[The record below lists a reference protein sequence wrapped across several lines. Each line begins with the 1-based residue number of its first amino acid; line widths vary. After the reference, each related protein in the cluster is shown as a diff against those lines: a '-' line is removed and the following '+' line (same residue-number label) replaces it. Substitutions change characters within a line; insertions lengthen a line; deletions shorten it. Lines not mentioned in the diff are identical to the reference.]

1 MNEECKNFKLK
12 KEQKLE
18 YIDQYFTPSDI
29 IDLVILENEF
39 QNEAPRKLLNKPKID
54 IDRYLDMLELTETS
68 SLQKAVRGVY
78 YFCVAGFS
86 ESIKF
91 DFSHI
96 EVVYWKDGLPLILNY
111 LPRLLAPLFDIVEN
125 PDIEPLYVEHE
136 LRVALNAIYLI
147 MIQNLESANICEEL
161 LSSPLESVLS
171 EIIRLSLEV
180 PSFIPM
186 KKLIM
191 LYDLYLN
198 ITLRESPLS
207 ENKHK
212 YLTKDL
218 VEKMCSGEPRINA
231 QDPNQIEIFYQRF
244 LLKSQEGAKPQIFIR
259 ALITALLALA
269 PQGKKSQI
277 ANDSFTEW
285 ESAYLL
291 LELLQAENKL
301 SASALAKTE
310 VLMNIHTENKIHYEN
325 RKEPSTPTN
334 AAGVKIVLEG
344 ERHRI
349 MLGNAILSLFEHLVQ
364 RLGAND
370 LFQYLYLTQLLADE
384 KGVLVYLKFLTDG
397 FSYLASERVP
407 CIDEFQ
413 GQERNYLNITEDSVF
428 KTVKLTYKICRGS
441 QEKIETNLIEKNAY
455 FLVKKMPT
463 FFKDSSRMASVCHK
477 LLRIQTKLFTKKQR
491 QLASNMRVVTE
502 IFCKETNLQN
512 LEKQRRK
519 EAFMAKMMENFK
531 QEDVKKILNDF
542 NNYNYLTLKTM
553 QNENLDINLDLD
565 RENNSVKSRF
575 SDIWTCTQIPQDF
588 AQNYERWLEDNVFHD
603 SEI

>member
-1 MNEECKNFKLK
+1 MKLK

-29 IDLVILENEF
+29 IDLVVLENEF
-39 QNEAPRKLLNKPKID
+39 QNEGPKKLLKRPKID

-78 YFCVAGFS
+78 YFCVEGFS
-86 ESIKF
+86 ETIKF
-91 DFSHI
+91 DFPHL

-111 LPRLLAPLFDIVEN
+111 LPRLLDPLYDIVEN
-125 PDIEPLYVEHE
+125 PDIEPLYIEYE
-136 LRVALNAIYLI
+136 LRIALNVIYLV
-147 MIQNLESANICEEL
+147 MIQNMESVNICEEL
-161 LSSPLESVLS
+161 SNSPLESVLS

-186 KKLIM
+186 KKLVM
-191 LYDLYLN
+191 LYGLYLN
-198 ITLRESPLS
+198 ITLRESPLNV
-207 ENKHK
+207 NKHK

-218 VEKMCSGEPRINA
+218 VEKMCQEEPRINA
-231 QDPNQIEIFYQRF
+231 QDPNQIEVFYQRF
-244 LLKSQEGAKPQIFIR
+244 LLKGQEGAKPQIFIR

-269 PQGKKSQI
+269 PQGKKSQV

-310 VLMNIHTENKIHYEN
+310 ALMSVYTENKMNYEN
-325 RKEPSTPTN
+325 KKEPTTPTN
-334 AAGVKIVLEG
+334 AAGVKIVFEG

-349 MLGNAILSLFEHLVQ
+349 MLGNAILSLFEHLIQ
-364 RLGAND
+364 RLGDND
-370 LFQYLYLTQLLADE
+370 LFQYLYLTQLFADE
-384 KGVLVYLKFLTDG
+384 KGVLVFLKFLTDG
-397 FSYLASERVP
+397 FTYLASERIP
-407 CIDEFQ
+407 CLDEFR
-413 GQERNYLNITEDSVF
+413 GQERDYLDISEDSVF
-428 KTVKLTYKICRGS
+428 KTVKLMYKICRGS

-463 FFKDSSRMASVCHK
+463 FFKNSSRMVSVCNK

-519 EAFMAKMMENFK
+519 EALMAKMMENFK
-531 QEDVKKILNDF
+531 HEDIKKILNDF
-542 NNYNYLTLKTM
+542 NNYNYLTLKTI
-553 QNENLDINLDLD
+553 QNENPDLD
-565 RENNSVKSRF
+565 RGDSLVKARLN
-575 SDIWTCTQIPQDF
+575 DIWASTQIPQDF
-588 AQNYERWLEDNVFHD
+588 AQNYEKWLQDNVFYD
-603 SEI
+603 SDI